1 MLAETSKILPFPWTI
16 SKAVGLELY
25 ANQIEILKEC
35 LRPFSRV
42 ALRAC
47 NGFGKT
53 TSIAAPLVL
62 WHAIA
67 FKNSLT
73 VLTSGA
79 WRQIKEQ
86 LFPAIRRFQANFPT
100 WNFNTEDFTASN
112 GSRCI
117 GFSTNDP
124 GKFEGHHALDHETSP
139 LLMILDEA
147 KTIPDEIYQA
157 TERCQPTR
165 LLLMSSPG
173 NPSGFFYEAC
183 VGKYAHLF
191 KRFHIRAQDCPHISK
206 DWIKQQAETYGADSA
221 FYRSMVEGEFTSD
234 LDGMGVIRLEHLER
248 CLKSPPEWTNR
259 NERRVF
265 IDISWA
271 ANGDE
276 NVLALRRGNK
286 ITIEDAWV
294 GDGNTISTAHRFVRS
309 FNRLKNEI
317 GLKPEEVFGDNG
329 GGGHGVID
337 VINEMGWHI
346 NRVNN
351 NTASNE
357 ANKFVNI
364 AAQWWF
370 ALSKKIETN
379 EIILPDDA
387 ILKQQLLSR
396 KYEVDLKG
404 RLKLESKQEIAKSPD
419 RADAVVGAS
428 QRAAFTQPI
437 NYNSGYSGSA
447 IDQLSEAMSND
458 REVLQGANVGW

>member
-1 MLAETSKILPFPWTI
+1 MSQETKPKVLPFPWTI
-16 SKAVGLELY
+16 AKAIGLDLY
-25 ANQIEILKEC
+25 PNQIEILKEC
-35 LRPFSRV
+35 TKLYSKV
-42 ALRAC
+42 SLQAC

-62 WHAIA
+62 WHAIV
-67 FKNSLT
+67 FKNSKT

-79 WRQIKEQ
+79 WRQIEEQ
-86 LFPAIRRFQANFPT
+86 LFPAINRFKASFPGWT
-100 WNFNTEDFTASN
+100 FNTVDFTSSN

-124 GKFEGHHALDHETSP
+124 GKFEGHHALDHEKSP

-173 NPSGFFYEAC
+173 KPSGFFYEAC
-183 VGKYAHLF
+183 EGKYSHLF
-191 KRFHIRAQDCPHISK
+191 KRFHIRANDCPHISK
-206 DWIKQQAETYGADSA
+206 DWIKQQADTYGVESS

-234 LDGMGVIRLEHLER
+234 PNELGIVRVEHLER
-248 CLKSPPEWTNR
+248 CLKQPSEWTNR

-286 ITIEDAWV
+286 ITIEDTWV
-294 GDGNTISTAHRFVRS
+294 GDGNTINTAHRFVKN
-309 FNRLKNEI
+309 FNRLKSEI
-317 GLKPEEVFGDNG
+317 GLSSSEVFGDNG

-337 VINEMGWHI
+337 VIREMGWDI

-351 NTASNE
+351 NSTAKE
-357 ANKFVNI
+357 TDKFANLGTE
-364 AAQWWF
+364 WWF
-370 ALSKKIETN
+370 ILAKKIERN
-379 EIILPDDA
+379 EIILPEDS

-404 RLKLESKQEIAKSPD
+404 RLRLESKDKIDKSPD
-419 RADAVVGAS
+419 RADAVVGAAQYSLVNPIFYNSWSAIEQLHEINS
-428 QRAAFTQPI
+428 QR
-437 NYNSGYSGSA
+437 
-447 IDQLSEAMSND
+447 D
-458 REVLQGANVGW
+458 EVLLGANTGW